1 MFEFKRMNLIRKL
14 CFKKSNIYFNTICK
28 KLFSNQVEKRNPI
41 YSTLSDEDLSFFE
54 KLVGRDKC
62 ITDLNDLEA
71 YNTDWLKTCRGNSKL
86 TLLPQTT
93 QQISAILKYCNEKKL
108 AVCPQGGNT
117 GLVGGS
123 VPVYDEIII
132 STKLMN
138 KILDLDKKSNILKC
152 QSGCILQNLDDYLN
166 HTAGLMMP
174 LDLGAKGSCHIGG
187 NVSTNAG
194 GLRLLR
200 YGSLKGNIL
209 GLEVVLANGDILN
222 TMNTSLRKDNTG
234 YDLNQIFIGSE
245 GTLGFITGVSILCPN
260 RPKSTNLILIA
271 CETKTFKNVID
282 VFGLAK
288 LELNEILSA
297 FEFIDKDSMISLS
310 ENLGLENPFKS
321 TNLKVMKEC
330 QFYCLAETHGSCSD
344 HDLNKIERFY
354 DALKSAK
361 LCSDAIIAENE
372 SQFSYIWSLRERL
385 PESLKRD
392 GYNYKYDISLPL
404 NKMYDLVIEMRNRL
418 NEQNQKLYT
427 RCIGYG
433 HCGDSNLHLNIT
445 SPVYDKRLFSLLEPF
460 IYEWTQKNNGS
471 ISAEHGLGLKKR
483 NYIYYSKSVESVKL
497 MQKFKKLLDPNLILN
512 PYKTL
517 PMF

>member
-1 MFEFKRMNLIRKL
+1 MNLVKKL
-14 CFKKSNIYFNTICK
+14 QVKKSNNYFNNFSK
-28 KLFSNQVEKRNPI
+28 KFLSNQYEKRNPI
-41 YSTLSDEDLSFFE
+41 YSTLSDKDVNFFE
-54 KLVGRDKC
+54 KLIGGHRC
-62 ITDLNDLEA
+62 ITDPNDLEA
-71 YNTDWLKTCRGNSKL
+71 YNTDWLKICKGNSKL
-86 TLLPQTT
+86 TLLPKTT
-93 QQISAILKYCNEKKL
+93 EQMSAILKYCNEKKL

-138 KILDLDKKSNILKC
+138 NILDLDKNSNVLKC
-152 QSGCILQNLDDYLN
+152 QSGCVLQNLDDFLN
-166 HTAGLMMP
+166 QSAGLMMP

-200 YGSLKGNIL
+200 YGSLKGNVL
-209 GLEVVLANGDILN
+209 GLEVVLANGDVLN
-222 TMNTSLRKDNTG
+222 TMKTSLRKDNTG
-234 YDLNQIFIGSE
+234 YDLNQMFIGSE

-260 RPKSTNLILIA
+260 KPKSTNLILIA
-271 CETKTFKNVID
+271 CENKSFKNVID
-282 VFGLAK
+282 VFKLAK
-288 LELNEILSA
+288 VELNEILSA
-297 FEFIDKDSMISLS
+297 FEFMDKESMIALS
-310 ENLGLENPFKS
+310 ENLGLENPFKAA
-321 TNLKVMKEC
+321 NLQVAKDCV
-330 QFYCLAETHGSCSD
+330 FYCLAETHGSCQE
-344 HDLNKIERFY
+344 HDLNKIEKFY
-354 DALKSAK
+354 DTLKSAK

-372 SQFSYIWSLRERL
+372 SQFGFIWSLRERL
-385 PESLKRD
+385 PESLRRD

-404 NKMYDLVIEMRNRL
+404 NNMYDLVIDMRKRL
-418 NEQNQKLYT
+418 NEYNKKLHT

-445 SPVYDKRLFSLLEPF
+445 SPVYDENLFSLLEPF
-460 IYEWTQKNNGS
+460 IYEWTKHNNGS

-483 NYIYYSKSVESVKL
+483 NYIYHSKSIESVKL

-517 PMF
+517 PPF

>member
-1 MFEFKRMNLIRKL
+1 MNLIKKL
-14 CFKKSNIYFNTICK
+14 NLKRFNFHNICK
-28 KLFSNQVEKRNPI
+28 KFISNQIEKRNPL
-41 YSTLSDEDLSFFE
+41 YSTLCDNDLKFFE
-54 KLVGRDKC
+54 KLIGSDKC
-62 ITDLNDLEA
+62 ITDTNDLEA
-71 YNTDWLKTCRGNSKL
+71 YNTDWLKICKGNSKL
-86 TLLPQTT
+86 TLLPQSTE
-93 QQISAILKYCNEKKL
+93 QLSAILMYCNEKKL

-138 KILDLDKKSNILKC
+138 KILDLDTKSNILKC

-166 HTAGLMMP
+166 ESASLMMP

-200 YGSLKGNIL
+200 YGSLKGNVL

-222 TMNTSLRKDNTG
+222 TMKTSLRKDNTG

-245 GTLGFITGVSILCPN
+245 GTLGFITGVSILCPIK
-260 RPKSTNLILIA
+260 PKSTNLILIA
-271 CETKTFKNVID
+271 CQNNSFKNVID
-282 VFGLAK
+282 VFKLAK
-288 LELNEILSA
+288 QELNEILSA
-297 FEFIDKDSMISLS
+297 FEFMDKESIISLS
-310 ENLGLENPFKS
+310 ENLSLENPFKG
-321 TNLKVMKEC
+321 TNSQVVKDC
-330 QFYCLAETHGSCSD
+330 QFYCLAETHGSCQD
-344 HDLNKIERFY
+344 HDLSKIEKFY
-354 DALKSAK
+354 ESLKSDK

-372 SQFSYIWSLRERL
+372 SQFNFIWSLRERI
-385 PESLKRD
+385 PESLRKD

-404 NKMYDLVIEMRNRL
+404 NKMYDLVIDMRKRL
-418 NEQNQKLYT
+418 NDHNQKLFT

-445 SPVYDKRLFSLLEPF
+445 SPVYDKHLFSLLEPY
-460 IYEWTQKNNGS
+460 IYEWTQENNGS

-517 PMF
+517 PPF